1 MHRLAWLVVACV
13 ACAGVAA
20 AAVEIDKAQGL
31 YEGTVGDQKAEAR
44 LVAVKEGFKLL
55 IRPLDKDS
63 TAPKIELNGK
73 VEGDSIVL
81 SGGGA
86 EAKWGDFAVS
96 GKAGDKAIQLKRVE
110 RLSPTLGLKPPAGAV
125 VILDG
130 KNFDELVKKP
140 LKGGQE
146 QEWKIVEEGA
156 IQVPKGGMNTKRQFA
171 GSFKY
176 HVEFRCPLMPPATSQ
191 GRGNSGCFLPNGE
204 EIQVLDSFGM
214 NTYTGGGCGG
224 LYKYKDPDTFDVFSL
239 ASAPPLQW
247 QTYDV
252 EYRVEVKDGKPAGK
266 PRLTVLHNG
275 IKIHDNVELKKDA
288 RPGNLNWQD
297 HGNPVCYRNIWV
309 LEEK

>member
-55 IRPLDKDS
+55 IRPLDKQS
-63 TAPKIELNGK
+63 TAPKIELAGK

-81 SGGGA
+81 SGSGA
-86 EAKWGDFAVS
+86 QAKWGDFAIS
-96 GKAGDKAIQLKRVE
+96 GKAGEAAIQLKRVE
-110 RLSPTLGLKPPAGAV
+110 RLSPTLGLKPPAGAI

-156 IQVPKGGMNTKRQFA
+156 IQVPKGGMNTKR
-171 GSFKY
+171 
-176 HVEFRCPLMPPATSQ
+176 PLRAASSITWSSAARSCRRPPA
-191 GRGNSGCFLPNGE
+191 RGGATAAASCPTARR
-204 EIQVLDSFGM
+204 SRCS
-214 NTYTGGGCGG
+214 T
-224 LYKYKDPDTFDVFSL
+224 
-239 ASAPPLQW
+239 ASA
-247 QTYDV
+247 
-252 EYRVEVKDGKPAGK
+252 
-266 PRLTVLHNG
+266 
-275 IKIHDNVELKKDA
+275 
-288 RPGNLNWQD
+288 
-297 HGNPVCYRNIWV
+297 
-309 LEEK
+309 